1 MESPYSI
8 LYKLNNDE
16 IFYWQHKEESKTSA
30 TIYKGKVGEIGETI
44 VFRNR
49 IFSSYRKKLYNEIRE
64 ITANGYR
71 GFEEEDYTYVKIEFD
86 LKSNNFD
93 INSQRYSEIKY
104 FIENILVNTGLG
116 FTIFD
121 EFEMYNDGILDITCQ
136 VIHARLAIEVL
147 EKALKDSKF
156 SDYEKIF
163 ENDFR

>member
-8 LYKLNNDE
+8 FYKLINDE
-16 IFYWQHKEESKTSA
+16 IFYWQQLEESKTSV
-30 TIYKGKVGEIGETI
+30 TIYKGKVGELGETV

-49 IFSSYRKKLYNEIRE
+49 IFSSYRKKLYNEIHE

-71 GFEEEDYTYVKIEFD
+71 GLEEEDYTYVDIEFD
-86 LKSNNFD
+86 LKSNNYD
-93 INSQRYSEIKY
+93 INSQRYLEIKK

-121 EFEMYNDGILDITCQ
+121 EFEMYDDGILEITCQ
-136 VIHARLAIEVL
+136 VVNARLAIEVL
-147 EKALKDSKF
+147 EKALKDTKF
-156 SDYEKIF
+156 SDYRKIY